1 MELDLRLE
9 AAAASELA
17 ENMLEEEHFHVPAVN
32 WNFTTE
38 RVMMMEWVDG
48 IKLSDVDAL
57 KAAGHDLDKIL
68 MKLSE
73 VFFKQAFRDGFF
85 HADPHP
91 GNLFIDKHSRIVA
104 VDFGIM
110 GRLDWR
116 TRLYVAEIFDG
127 FLKEDFHRVAKAH
140 FDAGYVP
147 QNQNVE
153 EFSTACRAIA
163 MPILNKPAN
172 EISIGKLLGQLF
184 KVTEAFD
191 MPTRPE
197 LLLFQKNLVVVEGVG
212 RMLNPDTNM
221 WELARTPIEEWAREN
236 FSIKGK
242 AKFALQHLQEMA
254 EMLPLL
260 LRKLENELKD
270 NNTRTS

>member
-1 MELDLRLE
+1 MAAASIAQVHKAQLKDGKAVAIKILRPNIAKRFRRDINMCRWFARMAERFVPRMRRLKPVEIISLFERTVAMELDLRLE

-140 FDAGYVP
+140 FL
-147 QNQNVE
+147 
-153 EFSTACRAIA
+153 SLIH
-163 MPILNKPAN
+163 I
-172 EISIGKLLGQLF
+172 
-184 KVTEAFD
+184 
-191 MPTRPE
+191 
-197 LLLFQKNLVVVEGVG
+197 
-212 RMLNPDTNM
+212 
-221 WELARTPIEEWAREN
+221 
-236 FSIKGK
+236 
-242 AKFALQHLQEMA
+242 
-254 EMLPLL
+254 
-260 LRKLENELKD
+260 
-270 NNTRTS
+270 